1 MPRGQLI
8 LCCSHLGSRLHLLSM
23 SELYP
28 LLLSPEFHER
38 VWGSRNLSPIYDR
51 RIAPDDPPIGEAWLT
66 GDACT
71 VANGPLRGK
80 SLQELSQEFSERL
93 AETPPIDKPPFP
105 LLIKFLSPKE
115 KLSVQA
121 HPDDEGAKQIGQ
133 ASGKT

>member
-1 MPRGQLI
+1 
-8 LCCSHLGSRLHLLSM
+8 M

-38 VWGSRNLSPIYDR
+38 VWGSRNLAPVYDR

-80 SLQELSQEFSERL
+80 SLQELSGSSGSGLSE
-93 AETPPIDKPPFP
+93 ATPSISVA
-105 LLIKFLSPKE
+105 SPC
-115 KLSVQA
+115 
-121 HPDDEGAKQIGQ
+121 
-133 ASGKT
+133 